1 MTDAIRD
8 NGQKTH
14 GLYQARRLLNE
25 WGSLA
30 IDGRSTLGR
39 AIARWTDAIVA
50 DLGGEEA
57 ISAQQATVIE
67 MAVRTKILI
76 DGVDSYLLTPRRNRY
91 RWSPGF
97 GRTRFTI
104 SLKSIHLS
112 RASSLKRSIVPEGKR
127 GLKRR
132 APGPFCVLRRAQD
145 RALCI
150 HRLTAA
156 T

>member
-25 WGSLA
+25 WGRLA
-30 IDGRSTLGR
+30 IDGRSELGR
-39 AIARWTDAIVA
+39 SLARWTDAIVA

-76 DGVDSYLLTPRRNRY
+76 DGVDSYLLT
-91 RWSPGF
+91 
-97 GRTRFTI
+97 
-104 SLKSIHLS
+104 LKGCF
-112 RASSLKRSIVPEGKR
+112 R
-127 GLKRR
+127 
-132 APGPFCVLRRAQD
+132 
-145 RALCI
+145 
-150 HRLTAA
+150 
-156 T
+156 